1 MAPVPSVKMQPSSVH
16 GREKRPSRLCAS
28 DVERTGSFLMLS
40 GMLSLQQPFGKGV
53 QSWLKVRTPLHMGSG
68 CFVFDLP
75 TSGFLVLQENKPYG
89 KHLGSSGTPSWISPF
104 LGCLPVS
111 ISSRSP
117 IHPSHGAAAT
127 TFQEQTRSGCTDAA
141 QCAFYLLMLVYV
153 LPVVLPTA
161 ISTLRFMNIRTHTYI
176 YIYVCM
182 YMYVYIY
189 IYIHIYIHT
198 RMYIYIYVMCIYIYI

>member
-1 MAPVPSVKMQPSSVH
+1 
-16 GREKRPSRLCAS
+16 
-28 DVERTGSFLMLS
+28 
-40 GMLSLQQPFGKGV
+40 
-53 QSWLKVRTPLHMGSG
+53 MGSG

-161 ISTLRFMNIRTHTYI
+161 IGTLRFMNIRTHTYI
-176 YIYVCM
+176 YICM
-182 YMYVYIY
+182 YKYRYIYIYTYIHVYIY
-189 IYIHIYIHT
+189 IYVICV
-198 RMYIYIYVMCIYIYI
+198 YIYIFRYACTAHLVSHL